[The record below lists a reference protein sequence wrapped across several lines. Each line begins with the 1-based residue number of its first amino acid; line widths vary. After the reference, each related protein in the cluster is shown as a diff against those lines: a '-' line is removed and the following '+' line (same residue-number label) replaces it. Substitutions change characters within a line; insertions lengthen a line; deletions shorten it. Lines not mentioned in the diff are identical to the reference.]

1 MMKMVKR
8 LLIMLLLLFSLA
20 NAQYTFTAD
29 EVAIFQKNLAKYEK
43 LVVTDSLQ
51 KVIIMQQSE
60 LIGKFEY
67 QANIDSLMLEYKD
80 EHILILE
87 DRVEIYRK
95 DSESKKPK
103 WYTSPEFFRAEGMAI
118 IVIAAYIVG
127 LVK

>member
-1 MMKMVKR
+1 MNKMVKR
-8 LLIMLLLLFSLA
+8 LLVILFLLFSIA
-20 NAQYTFTAD
+20 EGQYTFTAD
-29 EVAIFQKNLAKYEK
+29 EVAIFQEKLAKYNE

-67 QANIDSLMLEYKD
+67 QANIDSLLLEYKD

-95 DSESKKPK
+95 DSESKKRK